1 MKPNTLKFPA
11 AIAASVFLS
20 ACGSEHPSSPGAQSA
35 AARSAADESSGGRY
49 AQRNLVSDGAIPAE
63 HTDANLANSWG
74 ITFRGTSPWWVSD
87 NGTGVTTLY
96 NGEGVAQFPPP
107 ASPSPLVVNVI
118 GAGGDPAAPTGTA
131 SNTGQGFVVT
141 SGSAHGPAFF
151 LFASEDGTISGWNP
165 NVPTPTPPATLST
178 TTEVVVNH
186 SSSNPLG
193 GAVYKGLTLASTSSG
208 DRLFAADFRGG
219 KVDVFDDTFAPVST
233 TGGFADPDLPAGYAP
248 FGIRAIDGTIYV
260 TYALQDEDKKDDVPG
275 KHHGFVDAFTTDGV
289 LMRRIASGGK
299 LNSPWGLA
307 MAPADGFG
315 RFSGK
320 LLVGNFGDGHIVGY
334 SLDDASDDAHG
345 GGAFLTGK
353 GGRITID
360 GLWGL
365 SFGNDAAA
373 GPSHTLFFAAGPN
386 EEQNG
391 LFGRIDFVAP
401 PGKN

>member
-1 MKPNTLKFPA
+1 MKAHVLLFPV
-11 AIAASVFLS
+11 AIAASILMP
-20 ACGSEHPSSPGAQSA
+20 ACGMDRPSSPAAQSA
-35 AARSAADESSGGRY
+35 AAKESSGGLY
-49 AQRNLVSDGAIPAE
+49 VQRNLVSDGAIQAE
-63 HTDANLANSWG
+63 HTDPNLVNSWG

-87 NGTGVTTLY
+87 NGPGVTTLY

-107 ASPSPLVVNVI
+107 VSPSPLVVNVI
-118 GAGGDPAAPTGTA
+118 GAGGNPAAPTGNA
-131 SNTGQGFVVT
+131 SNTGPGFVVT

-151 LFASEDGTISGWNP
+151 LFASEDGTLSGWNP
-165 NVPTPTPPATLST
+165 NVPAPTPPATLST
-178 TTEVVVNH
+178 TTEVVVHN
-186 SSSNPLG
+186 SSSDPLG

-208 DRLFAADFRGG
+208 DRLFATDFRGG

-233 TGGFADPDLPAGYAP
+233 TGGFSDPDLPAGYAP

-289 LMRRIASGGK
+289 LVRRVASRGK

-307 MAPADGFG
+307 VAPADGFG

-320 LLVGNFGDGHIVGY
+320 LLVGNFGDGHIIGY
-334 SLDDASDDAHG
+334 AIDGGDGGDG
-345 GGAFLTGK
+345 GGAFVTGK

-386 EEQNG
+386 GEQNG
-391 LFGRIDFVAP
+391 LFGRIDFVPP